1 MNKNISFENICL
13 TFTENDKNKVNEN
26 VDFELFLNEINN
38 QLINELNNKSIVTT
52 TTNSSSNFSDFYPY
66 YYHYDIN
73 YTIQQLLVICDYYN
87 IVKLNKLKKENKI
100 NIIHKLVEFEK
111 DEKNYEIVTN
121 RKKMWFYINELK
133 NDKIMKKYILW

>member
-52 TTNSSSNFSDFYPY
+52 TTNSSNNFSEFYPY